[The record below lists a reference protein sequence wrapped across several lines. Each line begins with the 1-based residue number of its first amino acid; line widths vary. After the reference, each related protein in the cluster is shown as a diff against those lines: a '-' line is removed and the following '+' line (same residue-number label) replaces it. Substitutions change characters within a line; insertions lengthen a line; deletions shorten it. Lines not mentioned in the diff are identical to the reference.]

1 MRTLLFA
8 FIMALL
14 PLIGGAQQWQLD
26 HIEGDELLGIEAHG
40 VLRIDLEQVRV
51 SINLQDMFFTFDL
64 KEGTF
69 ETSGN
74 HLYQWAWAVI
84 GIYSPDGQLLS
95 RYERIPFVSSDNSK
109 WCRTYQWSGKSKRV
123 SKEMYKNLAAGG
135 YVRIVFTKFGGYRC
149 DITLPAISC
158 DLLSDSLPL
167 R

>member
-8 FIMALL
+8 FMIALF
-14 PLIGGAQQWQLD
+14 PLIGGAQQWQSD
-26 HIEGDELLGIEAHG
+26 YIEGDELLNIESHG
-40 VLRIDLEQVRV
+40 VLHIDLEQVRV

-69 ETSGN
+69 ETSGSY
-74 HLYQWAWAVI
+74 LMQWADAVV
-84 GIYSPDGQLLS
+84 GIYSADGQLLS
-95 RYERIPFVSSDNSK
+95 RYDDVPFVSADNSK

-149 DITLPAISC
+149 DITLPAINK
-158 DLLSDSLPL
+158 P
-167 R
+167 